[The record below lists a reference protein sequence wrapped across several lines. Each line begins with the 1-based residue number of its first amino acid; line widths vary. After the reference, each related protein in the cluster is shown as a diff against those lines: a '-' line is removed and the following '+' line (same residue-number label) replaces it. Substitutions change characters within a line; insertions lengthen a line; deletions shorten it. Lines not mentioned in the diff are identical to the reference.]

1 MNAMKPFIGLGLGL
15 VIGYVAQRSRYCIMG
30 AFRDLFLFKDTY
42 LFKGF
47 LATLAV
53 FSLVW
58 VFGGYRHAA

>member
-1 MNAMKPFIGLGLGL
+1 MKPWIGLILGL

-30 AFRDLFLFKDTY
+30 AFRDLILFKDTY
-42 LFKGF
+42 LFKGY
-47 LATLAV
+47 LMTILV